1 MSLKS
6 VAEKRAN
13 FEDEHGTGKEV
24 TKSDIKSHIK
34 SDQKEFTEVKNQAE
48 KIEDKIEDMKEEDAQ
63 TLKDLNKE
71 SALILKIATLVRDKI
86 ANYFKG

>member
-13 FEDEHGTGKEV
+13 FEDEHGTGIKV
-24 TKSDIKSHIK
+24 TISDIKSHIK
-34 SDQKEFTEVKNQAE
+34 GDQKEFKQLKTKAE
-48 KIEDKIEDMKEEDAQ
+48 DIEDKVEDMQEEDAQ

-71 SALILKIATLVRDKI
+71 SALIQKIAALVRVKI
-86 ANYFKG
+86 AKYFKG